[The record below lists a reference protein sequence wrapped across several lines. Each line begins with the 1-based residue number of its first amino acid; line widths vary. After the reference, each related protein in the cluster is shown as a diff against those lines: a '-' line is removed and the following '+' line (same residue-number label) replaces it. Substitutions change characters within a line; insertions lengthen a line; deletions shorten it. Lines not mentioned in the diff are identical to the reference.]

1 MSEPGATLPPK
12 LHPLLQDHFLSILEA
27 NTDGILIIDKDTVA
41 VYVNKSYSQITGIK
55 FDELVGKELR
65 KARPHALVS
74 EVALTGRAMPGIY
87 RKEGDVEYMAALS
100 PIIAKNG
107 ELMGAVSICKDITE
121 VQRLTKELRQSRS
134 SANKLLTS
142 LRHFYKARY
151 KFDDIIGESE
161 TLKASVRQA
170 KDVAQINADV
180 LIYGE
185 SGTGKELFAQAIH
198 NASMRA
204 EGPFIAFNCASLSP
218 GVMESELFGYADG
231 AFTGAQRGG
240 KAGIF
245 TVAEGG
251 TLLLDEISEL
261 SFEAQGKLLRVLQ
274 ERAVRPVGHTVE
286 SPIDVRIIAATNK
299 DLRALVDEK
308 RFREDLFYR
317 LNVLHLELPPLRE
330 RIGDT
335 LFLAKFF
342 ARRIAG
348 RYVPFSEEAAEAI
361 VIYPWPGNIRELYNA
376 IQYAL
381 HMSHGE
387 RISFEHLPRTASQ
400 PLPPKAREPIS
411 VAATPR
417 TLAEIAAQAERE
429 AIRNLLRE
437 HGNGVEA
444 KKRIA
449 KILEVS
455 LTTLYNKIKAYGL

>member
-1 MSEPGATLPPK
+1 MSQTAPPLPTE

-27 NTDGILIIDKDTVA
+27 NTDGILIIDKNTVA

-55 FDELVGKELR
+55 FNEIVGEELR

-74 EVALTGRAMPGIY
+74 DVALTGRAMPGVY

-100 PIIAKNG
+100 PIIGKSG
-107 ELMGAVSICKDITE
+107 DIIGAVSICKDITE
-121 VQRLTKELRQSRS
+121 VQRLTRELRQSRS
-134 SANKLLTS
+134 SANKLLTR
-142 LRHFYKARY
+142 LRHFCKARY

-161 TLKASVRQA
+161 ALKKIVGQA
-170 KDVAQINADV
+170 RDLAQINVDV

-274 ERAVRPVGHTVE
+274 ERAVRPVGHTLE

-330 RIGDT
+330 REGDT

-348 RYVPFSEEAAEAI
+348 RYVQFSEEAIEAI
-361 VIYPWPGNIRELYNA
+361 NIYPWPGNIRELYNA

-381 HMSHGE
+381 YMSRGE
-387 RISFEHLPRTASQ
+387 RISFEHLPRTAAH
-400 PLPPKAREPIS
+400 PLAPGTREPPAVS
-411 VAATPR
+411 TVPR
-417 TLAEIAAQAERE
+417 TLAEITARAERE
-429 AIRNLLRE
+429 AIRALMRE

-449 KILEVS
+449 RILEVS